1 MCNKTIEECWQKV
14 KKDFKFGEQYIDIE
28 TNQYIVICPFVPEV
42 MNCLNY
48 TMYKNGSNF
57 RLSHCLCDLFPR
69 AARAAFAMWYKI
81 LYRDGRVKAFFIR
94 KDIDL
99 NVNYHE
105 QPLTVEFTG
114 WVDFNDRSRLKFAH
128 LVNNHVVSGYYG
140 DGDKFACEECAFSDK
155 IDDTCKN
162 EVEEVN
168 HVLESVFDEL
178 LSLYD
183 HFVETLEDN
192 LHNFFEE

>member
-1 MCNKTIEECWQKV
+1 MCNKTIEEYWQKV

-42 MNCLNY
+42 VMRLNY
-48 TMYKNGSNF
+48 AMRQNGSHF
-57 RLSHCLCDLFPR
+57 KFSHCLCYSFC
-69 AARAAFAMWYKI
+69 AFEMWYKT
-81 LYRDGRVKAFFIR
+81 LYKDGRVKAFFIR
-94 KDIDL
+94 KDINLDIS
-99 NVNYHE
+99 YHN
-105 QPLTVEFTG
+105 QPLTAEFTG
-114 WVDFNDRSRLKFAH
+114 WVDFNDRNHLKFTH

-168 HVLESVFDEL
+168 HILESVFDEL
-178 LSLYD
+178 FNLYD
-183 HFVETLEDN
+183 QFVDTLENN
-192 LHNFFEE
+192 LHNFFEND

>member
-1 MCNKTIEECWQKV
+1 MCNKTIEEYWQKV

-42 MNCLNY
+42 IIRLNN
-48 TMYKNGSNF
+48 TMYYNGSNF
-57 RLSHCLCDLFPR
+57 RLSHCLCYSR
-69 AARAAFAMWYKI
+69 GAFAMWYKI

-99 NVNYHE
+99 NVDYHN
-105 QPLTVEFTG
+105 QPLTAEFTG
-114 WVDFNDRSRLKFAH
+114 WVDFNDRNHLKFAH
-128 LVNNHVVSGYYG
+128 LVNNHVISGYYG

-155 IDDTCKN
+155 IDGTCKN

-178 LSLYD
+178 FNLYD
-183 HFVETLEDN
+183 HFVDTLEDN
-192 LHNFFEE
+192 LHNFFEK

>member
-1 MCNKTIEECWQKV
+1 MCNKTVENCWEEA

-28 TNQYIVICPFVPEV
+28 TNEYIVICPFNPNVLFELSDI
-42 MNCLNY
+42 MW
-48 TMYKNGSNF
+48 KNGAAF
-57 RLSHCLCDLFPR
+57 KFSHCLCHSVG
-69 AARAAFAMWYKI
+69 AFEMWYRI
-81 LYRDGRVKAFFIR
+81 LYKDGRVKAFFIR
-94 KDIDL
+94 KDINLDI
-99 NVNYHE
+99 NYHN
-105 QPLTVEFTG
+105 QPLTAEFTG
-114 WVDFNDRSRLKFAH
+114 WVDFNDRNHLKFIH

-155 IDDTCKN
+155 IDETCKN

-168 HVLESVFDEL
+168 HILESVFDEL

>member
-1 MCNKTIEECWQKV
+1 MCNKTVENCWEET

-28 TNQYIVICPFVPEV
+28 TNEYIVICPFVPEV
-42 MNCLNY
+42 IIRLNN
-48 TMYKNGSNF
+48 TMYQNGSNF
-57 RLSHCLCDLFPR
+57 MLSHCLCYGR
-69 AARAAFAMWYKI
+69 GAFAMWYKI

-94 KDIDL
+94 KNIDL

-105 QPLTVEFTG
+105 QPLTAEFTG
-114 WVDFNDRSRLKFAH
+114 WVDFNDRNHLKFTH

-140 DGDKFACEECAFSDK
+140 EGNKFACEECAFSNR
-155 IDDTCKN
+155 IDNSCKN

-178 LSLYD
+178 LNLYD
-183 HFVETLEDN
+183 HYVETLESS
-192 LHNFFEE
+192 LHNFLEDE